1 VGVSI
6 LLAHIAVLKVMGGE
20 IGGASILS
28 ATGTARA
35 VAMRTPAKAKR
46 DTFIMLDGW

>member
-1 VGVSI
+1 VGVST
-6 LLAHIAVLKVMGGE
+6 LLIHIAALKVMGRE
-20 IGGASILS
+20 IGEASILS

-46 DTFIMLDGW
+46 EVFIMLDGW